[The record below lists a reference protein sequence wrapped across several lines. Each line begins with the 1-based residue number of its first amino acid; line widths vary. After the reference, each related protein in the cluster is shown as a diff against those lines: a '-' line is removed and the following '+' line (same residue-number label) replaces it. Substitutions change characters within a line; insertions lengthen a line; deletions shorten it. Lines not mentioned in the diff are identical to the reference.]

1 MKKSEAENLA
11 RWIETLRPVRADVCS
26 IAEGL
31 WAVALFADRVE
42 DDCITQDVR
51 FAHSRAEALA
61 LAA

>member
-1 MKKSEAENLA
+1 MKKPEAERIA

-26 IAEGL
+26 IADGL

-42 DDCITQDVR
+42 DDSITQEVR
-51 FAHSRAEALA
+51 FAHSRDEALA